1 MRPFRRLFAMLC
13 TTTAHITPPTQGPA
27 PFNGPVRGRNAT
39 PAVFAT
45 TASMGAVT
53 PGPKSQAVRA
63 MARSLGLPVRD
74 IPLLRPAFADTQGL
88 PRSA

>member
-13 TTTAHITPPTQGPA
+13 TTTAHIALPNQRPA
-27 PFNGPVRGRNAT
+27 SFDGPVRGRNAM

-45 TASMGAVT
+45 TASVGAVI

-63 MARSLGLPVRD
+63 MARSLGLPIRD